1 MKLSTI
7 PKRPTMA
14 SARAA
19 KHIEAAKE
27 CARMVSFYD
36 AKGDKT
42 AVEYWRGVWAE
53 KIADAKQI
61 TEDVWRYY
69 K

>member
-1 MKLSTI
+1 MKTTLGD
-7 PKRPTMA
+7 MA

-27 CARMVSFYD
+27 CSKMVRFYHS
-36 AKGDKT
+36 KGDSK

-61 TEDVWRYY
+61 TNDVWRHY